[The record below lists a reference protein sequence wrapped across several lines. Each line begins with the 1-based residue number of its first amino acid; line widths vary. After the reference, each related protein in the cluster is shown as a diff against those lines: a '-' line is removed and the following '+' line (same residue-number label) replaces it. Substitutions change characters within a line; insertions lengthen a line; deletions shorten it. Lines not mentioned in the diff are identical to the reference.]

1 MQLKKNLAVEET
13 LSQIIAKVLHRDKVT
28 LTDTT
33 TFKELGADSLQVV
46 QILVAI
52 EDVLEVDLVDKE
64 LRDISDVGEF
74 IRYLKLKRGENHAA
88 DH

>member
-1 MQLKKNLAVEET
+1 MQLKKSLAVEET

-28 LTDTT
+28 LKDTT

-52 EDVLEVDLVDKE
+52 EDVLKVDLVDKE
-64 LRDISDVGEF
+64 LRDIGNMGEF
-74 IRYLKLKRGENHAA
+74 IRYLKLKIVENNRA
-88 DH
+88 